1 MKKLFTVAFLII
13 GISVNA
19 QKLDQRCVLKDGD
32 GGYSGNATLISV
44 DITKAKSEAGDIH
57 KDFIIKATPAKDSPL
72 IAVTQKGTWWKGIYF
87 KQKDDIGDKALLDLV
102 ACVQDDIKYGS
113 YYISGA
119 NAPTMKES
127 YGVYIANAEFL
138 GGRTLYAEIAN
149 YKDLDEN
156 HNWTIEWN
164 GNN

>member
-1 MKKLFTVAFLII
+1 MKKLFTIGFLII

-19 QKLDQRCVLKDGD
+19 QKLDKRCLLNDD
-32 GGYSGNATLISV
+32 GGSHDGSPTLILV

-57 KDFIIKATPAKDSPL
+57 EDFIIKATPAKDGPL
-72 IAVTQKGTWWKGIYF
+72 IAVTQTGTWWKGIYF
-87 KQKDDIGDKALLDLV
+87 KQKDDIGGNSLDLV

-119 NAPTMKES
+119 NTPTMKES

-138 GGRTLYAEIAN
+138 GRRTLYAEIAN

-156 HNWTIEWN
+156 HNWTIEWI

>member
-57 KDFIIKATPAKDSPL
+57 KDFIIKATPAKGAPL
-72 IAVTQKGTWWKGIYF
+72 IAITQKGTWWKGIYF
-87 KQKDDIGDKALLDLV
+87 KQKNDMNFRKGLALA

-113 YYISGA
+113 FSLSGA
-119 NAPTMKES
+119 LMKKS
-127 YGVYIANAEFL
+127 YGVYIAEAKFL
-138 GGRTLYAEIAN
+138 GKHTLYAEITN

>member
-1 MKKLFTVAFLII
+1 MKKLFTIGFLII

-19 QKLDQRCVLKDGD
+19 QKLDQRCLLNDD
-32 GGYSGNATLISV
+32 GGSHDGSPTLILV

-57 KDFIIKATPAKDSPL
+57 EDFIIKATPAKDGPL
-72 IAVTQKGTWWKGIYF
+72 IAVTQTGTWWKGIYF
-87 KQKDDIGDKALLDLV
+87 KQKDDIGGNSLDLV

-119 NAPTMKES
+119 NTPTMKES

-138 GGRTLYAEIAN
+138 GRRTLYAEIAN

-156 HNWTIEWN
+156 HNWTIEWI

>member
-1 MKKLFTVAFLII
+1 MKKLFTIGFLII

-19 QKLDQRCVLKDGD
+19 QKLDQRCMLKADPNW
-32 GGYSGNATLISV
+32 YGNATLILV

-57 KDFIIKATPAKDSPL
+57 EDFIIKATPAKSIPL
-72 IAVTQKGTWWKGIYF
+72 IAITQKGTWWKGIYF
-87 KQKDDIGDKALLDLV
+87 KDKRNIGTSKMDLV

-119 NAPTMKES
+119 NTPTMKES

-138 GGRTLYAEIAN
+138 GRRTLYAEIAN
-149 YKDLDEN
+149 FKDLDEN
-156 HNWTIEWN
+156 YNWTIEWK
-164 GNN
+164 

>member
-1 MKKLFTVAFLII
+1 MKKLFTIAFLII

-19 QKLDQRCVLKDGD
+19 QKLDTRCIYKTNPNWKGHD
-32 GGYSGNATLISV
+32 ATLILV

-57 KDFIIKATPAKDSPL
+57 EDFIIKATPAKDGPL

-87 KQKDDIGDKALLDLV
+87 KQKDDTGTKSLDLV

-119 NAPTMKES
+119 NTPTMKES

-138 GGRTLYAEIAN
+138 GRRTLYAEIAN

-156 HNWTIEWN
+156 HNWTIEWI

>member
-1 MKKLFTVAFLII
+1 MKKLFTIAFLII

-19 QKLDQRCVLKDGD
+19 QKLDTRCIYKTNPDWT
-32 GGYSGNATLISV
+32 GNATLILV

-57 KDFIIKATPAKDSPL
+57 EDFIIKATPAKSIPL
-72 IAVTQKGTWWKGIYF
+72 IAITQKGTWWKGIYF
-87 KQKDDIGDKALLDLV
+87 KEKIDIGTKALQLV

-119 NAPTMKES
+119 NTPTMKEL
-127 YGVYIANAEFL
+127 YGVYIAKAEFL
-138 GGRTLYAEIAN
+138 GAHTLYAEIAN

-156 HNWTIEWN
+156 YNWTIEWK
-164 GNN
+164 

>member
-19 QKLDQRCVLKDGD
+19 QKLDERCRILEHPT
-32 GGYSGNATLISV
+32 GNAILVDITKLIFV

-57 KDFIIKATPAKDSPL
+57 KDFIIKATPAKGAPL
-72 IAVTQKGTWWKGIYF
+72 IAITQKGTWWKGIYF
-87 KQKDDIGDKALLDLV
+87 KQKNDMNFRKGLALA

-113 YYISGA
+113 FSLSGA
-119 NAPTMKES
+119 LMKKS
-127 YGVYIANAEFL
+127 YGVYIAEAKFL
-138 GGRTLYAEIAN
+138 GKHTLYAEITN

>member
-19 QKLDQRCVLKDGD
+19 QKLDTRCMMLKDLA
-32 GGYSGNATLISV
+32 GYTGNATLILV

-57 KDFIIKATPAKDSPL
+57 KDFIIKATPAKGAPL
-72 IAVTQKGTWWKGIYF
+72 IAITQKGTWWKGILF
-87 KQKDDIGDKALLDLV
+87 KQKDDVGGKGLDLA

-119 NAPTMKES
+119 LSPPMKES
-127 YGVYIANAEFL
+127 YGVYIAKAEFL
-138 GGRTLYAEIAN
+138 GAHTLYAEIAN